1 MRLYKKAVF
10 TGKKKK
16 IKTKTTH
23 LFCFLIQIAGGCLLS
38 FLVLKCFLVLN
49 TQGCFDILQSV
60 QAYFQRCVFT
70 KNSLGIVEMSAGT
83 TAQTPVKKGKQ
94 GRGYETATEQQ
105 SNPTW
110 PGNTFVK
117 AEKK

>member
-1 MRLYKKAVF
+1 
-10 TGKKKK
+10 
-16 IKTKTTH
+16 
-23 LFCFLIQIAGGCLLS
+23 
-38 FLVLKCFLVLN
+38 
-49 TQGCFDILQSV
+49 
-60 QAYFQRCVFT
+60 
-70 KNSLGIVEMSAGT
+70 MSAGT

>member
-1 MRLYKKAVF
+1 
-10 TGKKKK
+10 
-16 IKTKTTH
+16 
-23 LFCFLIQIAGGCLLS
+23 
-38 FLVLKCFLVLN
+38 
-49 TQGCFDILQSV
+49 
-60 QAYFQRCVFT
+60 
-70 KNSLGIVEMSAGT
+70 MSAGT

-94 GRGYETATEQQ
+94 GRGYETAAEQQ